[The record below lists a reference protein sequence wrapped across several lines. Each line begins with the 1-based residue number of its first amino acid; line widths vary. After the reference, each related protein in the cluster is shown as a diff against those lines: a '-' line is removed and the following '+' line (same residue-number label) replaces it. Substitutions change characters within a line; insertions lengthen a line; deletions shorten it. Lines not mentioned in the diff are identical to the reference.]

1 MKKALI
7 FTFFISIV
15 EIILT
20 VKQSKIYKCG
30 VDQYKINPPIAG
42 KEIPINY
49 KSPLYRRRLQNID
62 NDGFKNLNIYLDFE
76 NLKEEIK
83 SYKLEIHQATIIK
96 CLQKAANILM
106 SLLKVKP
113 LSKDYYFLDS
123 DLRRFNINYWEKEK
137 FGDEANDKNIS
148 LLSLGIDLVIFSRFE
163 TYEKIGD
170 EVTLATASPIFIDT
184 KSYQPICGLVNIN
197 PEINFSKKGIEEYLT
212 SIFIHELTHVLGFIY
227 YYFDLFKFNF
237 TKIDKYGINRFY
249 LKSPNVIKVAKKY
262 FNCSDIDGVE
272 LENDGGLGI
281 ITSHWNSRILLGEYM
296 CRFSRSEE
304 LAISEFTLAYFEDT
318 GYYKPYYFTGGLMRY
333 GKNKGCSFI
342 KEKCVSD
349 YKIKPN
355 FENEFFDSINYG
367 NYDPSCS
374 SGRLSRTYNYF
385 STYSNLPTYYQ
396 YFENETYG
404 GYGPA
409 DYCPVPRHIENEEQ
423 LNYYSGS
430 CSKLG
435 DGNYG
440 SFIFYEEEWKEG
452 NSNYTRTRCYNN
464 SNLERLT
471 GEKYSDH
478 SFCFLSS
485 LSKKTEEKFEIYDK
499 IIRAVCLESFCSS
512 KSLTVKIHENYILCP
527 RAGGKIELDEY
538 GGYLLCPDYNLIC
551 TGTILCNNI
560 FDCVSKKSEIKQD
573 TYNYD
578 YKIKTS
584 QNIEKANIKETDND
598 ENYELSENGQCPLNC
613 KQCLE
618 NKKCI
623 KCREDFEFVGMKNEE
638 KRICIQK
645 DELETRYYING
656 SIYYKCMD
664 FCEKCENDTTCDKC
678 LNNYDYIDNSCILKI
693 QNCEEYNN
701 KRKCIKCSEN
711 FALDAEKGE
720 ECISKE
726 EFNDFYYTKDNGNSY
741 YLCKGEGKNHIQNC
755 TKCSYNPNYNI
766 KLECNECQNGFV
778 ILDNE
783 TNRCYSK
790 EKINEKEYYYIN
802 ETHIKKCSKNII
814 HCNECESAEKCTKC
828 ENNFYLLNNEA
839 KKCYNIN
846 EISPINEYY
855 LDENNISYYSCND
868 TNFNSIE
875 NCKECNKKDSC
886 SLCKDKYTFLDGNK
900 SKCYEIREI
909 GENYIIDP
917 IDRTNYIK
925 CSFIFNRCSSCNNS
939 ICLNCD
945 EGYIFINDNF
955 TKCLLK
961 SSIDLSYYYSNDGKT
976 YYSCKNEK
984 YKSNPKCSKFNQEK
998 LANNIKINLNNK
1010 DKLITNSVSIS
1021 NQEALTTNSEK
1032 IIYNQES
1039 IMNNSETIISNQEI
1053 INTNPYTLTTSETI
1067 INNPHTLTTNSET
1080 IITTIIKS
1088 QIINPIITSI
1098 IKTTEPNNQ
1107 IENIDSPRNI
1117 ITIFFLQVKLKDKKL
1132 YLYLL
1137 MDSSASN
1144 DFFLK
1149 IKINIYIQRSLRNLQ
1164 ETKKEKEI
1172 NLSPFNYTSSN
1183 SFGGLYIFAS
1193 DKAFKE
1199 YLTSEGENI
1208 RIVVTNIKPI
1218 INNGKYEYNVE
1229 MGDNPD
1235 YLDTAKIEQML
1246 QNNQE
1251 IDLDKVKSVNIY
1263 HLESISQ
1270 GCSFEITTN
1279 ETIKVPNR
1287 KLNLDFQEIKSHKKT
1302 NIPCSLKQNSNII
1315 KCDLDEINNFIL
1327 NDYID
1332 FNNNELFSIIS
1343 NKKYSFPIYC
1353 FFKYNKINIKS
1364 SSLSKGNIALIIMI
1378 PVIGIF
1384 IFASLVYYFFQK
1396 SKENIIIKG
1405 ELHPTIKKL
1414 DVDSG
1419 INKLESKLYINQ

>member
-1 MKKALI
+1 MK
-7 FTFFISIV
+7 
-15 EIILT
+15 
-20 VKQSKIYKCG
+20 
-30 VDQYKINPPIAG
+30 
-42 KEIPINY
+42 
-49 KSPLYRRRLQNID
+49 R
-62 NDGFKNLNIYLDFE
+62 NLF
-76 NLKEEIK
+76 
-83 SYKLEIHQATIIK
+83 
-96 CLQKAANILM
+96 
-106 SLLKVKP
+106 
-113 LSKDYYFLDS
+113 
-123 DLRRFNINYWEKEK
+123 
-137 FGDEANDKNIS
+137 
-148 LLSLGIDLVIFSRFE
+148 
-163 TYEKIGD
+163 
-170 EVTLATASPIFIDT
+170 
-184 KSYQPICGLVNIN
+184 VN
-197 PEINFSKKGIEEYLT
+197 E
-212 SIFIHELTHVLGFIY
+212 
-227 YYFDLFKFNF
+227 
-237 TKIDKYGINRFY
+237 FY
-249 LKSPNVIKVAKKY
+249 LVDNNV
-262 FNCSDIDGVE
+262 
-272 LENDGGLGI
+272 
-281 ITSHWNSRILLGEYM
+281 
-296 CRFSRSEE
+296 
-304 LAISEFTLAYFEDT
+304 
-318 GYYKPYYFTGGLMRY
+318 
-333 GKNKGCSFI
+333 
-342 KEKCVSD
+342 
-349 YKIKPN
+349 
-355 FENEFFDSINYG
+355 
-367 NYDPSCS
+367 S
-374 SGRLSRTYNYF
+374 S
-385 STYSNLPTYYQ
+385 
-396 YFENETYG
+396 
-404 GYGPA
+404 
-409 DYCPVPRHIENEEQ
+409 
-423 LNYYSGS
+423 
-430 CSKLG
+430 
-435 DGNYG
+435 
-440 SFIFYEEEWKEG
+440 
-452 NSNYTRTRCYNN
+452 
-464 SNLERLT
+464 
-471 GEKYSDH
+471 
-478 SFCFLSS
+478 
-485 LSKKTEEKFEIYDK
+485 
-499 IIRAVCLESFCSS
+499 
-512 KSLTVKIHENYILCP
+512 
-527 RAGGKIELDEY
+527 
-538 GGYLLCPDYNLIC
+538 
-551 TGTILCNNI
+551 
-560 FDCVSKKSEIKQD
+560 
-573 TYNYD
+573 
-578 YKIKTS
+578 
-584 QNIEKANIKETDND
+584 
-598 ENYELSENGQCPLNC
+598 
-613 KQCLE
+613 
-618 NKKCI
+618 
-623 KCREDFEFVGMKNEE
+623 
-638 KRICIQK
+638 
-645 DELETRYYING
+645 
-656 SIYYKCMD
+656 
-664 FCEKCENDTTCDKC
+664 
-678 LNNYDYIDNSCILKI
+678 
-693 QNCEEYNN
+693 
-701 KRKCIKCSEN
+701 
-711 FALDAEKGE
+711 
-720 ECISKE
+720 
-726 EFNDFYYTKDNGNSY
+726 
-741 YLCKGEGKNHIQNC
+741 
-755 TKCSYNPNYNI
+755 
-766 KLECNECQNGFV
+766 
-778 ILDNE
+778 
-783 TNRCYSK
+783 
-790 EKINEKEYYYIN
+790 
-802 ETHIKKCSKNII
+802 
-814 HCNECESAEKCTKC
+814 
-828 ENNFYLLNNEA
+828 
-839 KKCYNIN
+839 
-846 EISPINEYY
+846 
-855 LDENNISYYSCND
+855 YSCND

-1246 QNNQE
+1246 QNNQT